1 MKTFKQFILEAML
14 IEYSEKKHWKKK
26 EKTSV
31 DLEFEKPEFDRY
43 PNSDLKIDGEDL
55 RQRARN
61 SPVRMLRDREVQKL
75 TNTDVL
81 DIKPGSAEGRRK
93 VRRIAAKYGRDL
105 DRVKKQVKSRQDEP
119 SIVGPG
125 GHMIGGN
132 TRAMVRRSLNLP
144 VKALMIGDPRW
155 HREGQLSAARWQA
168 RQQAG

>member
-43 PNSDLKIDGEDL
+43 PNGEDL
-55 RQRARN
+55 RERARN

-75 TNTDVL
+75 TNTDAPN
-81 DIKPGSAEGRRK
+81 IKPGAKGRRK
-93 VRRIAAKYGRDL
+93 VRELAKKYDRDL
-105 DRVKKQVKSRQDEP
+105 GRVMKQVKSRQDEP

-132 TRAMVRRSLNLP
+132 TRAMVRRSLGLP
-144 VKALMIGDPRW
+144 VKALMIGD
-155 HREGQLSAARWQA
+155 A
-168 RQQAG
+168 

>member
-61 SPVRMLRDREVQKL
+61 SPVRMLRDSEVQKL
-75 TNTDVL
+75 TNTDAPN
-81 DIKPGSAEGRRK
+81 IKPGAKGRRK
-93 VRRIAAKYGRDL
+93 VRQLAKKYDRDL

-119 SIVGPG
+119 SIVGPD

-132 TRAMVRRSLNLP
+132 TRAMVRRSLGLP
-144 VKALMIGDPRW
+144 VKALMIGD
-155 HREGQLSAARWQA
+155 A
-168 RQQAG
+168 